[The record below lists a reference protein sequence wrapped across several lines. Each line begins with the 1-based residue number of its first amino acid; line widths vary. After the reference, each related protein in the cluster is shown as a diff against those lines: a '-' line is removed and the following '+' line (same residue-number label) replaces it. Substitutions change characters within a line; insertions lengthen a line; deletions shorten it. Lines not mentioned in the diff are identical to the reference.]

1 MKKHLIAMLLFMFML
16 SGNALAGPLDRMSE
30 PRTNPAVDDM
40 LRIPGVVGLS
50 RMEAL
55 TTLQQA
61 GLNPM
66 LKIVRREKSKL
77 QGMEG
82 KVIAQDPNP
91 GGVAMIGSSVTV
103 ELYLPPGYEE
113 PAADAWQGDPY
124 QDQGGVYEEQWPE
137 DTYQDGAYEEQWPE
151 DTYQDQGGAYD
162 EQWQGDAYGG
172 DQSGG
177 YDQGS
182 NAPQWPAQ
190 DSGSGFRWQG
200 PDTSQGD
207 AQGQFTPMPVKPKE
221 MQPYSPD
228 ADESPEQG
236 KLVPILKP
244 KPLQRAQ

>member
-1 MKKHLIAMLLFMFML
+1 MKNYLIATLLIMFML
-16 SGNALAGPLDRMSE
+16 GGNALAGPLDRMSE

-50 RMEAL
+50 RIEAL
-55 TTLQQA
+55 TALQQA

-66 LKIVRREKSKL
+66 LKIVRSENSKL

-113 PAADAWQGDPY
+113 PAADTWQEDPY

-137 DTYQDGAYEEQWPE
+137 DTYQD
-151 DTYQDQGGAYD
+151 QGGTYE

-177 YDQGS
+177 YDEGS
-182 NAPQWPAQ
+182 DAPQWPAD
-190 DSGSGFRWQG
+190 DSGSQWHWKGPAVSPQLPGDSSNDTQG
-200 PDTSQGD
+200 K
-207 AQGQFTPMPVKPKE
+207 FTPAPLKPRE

-228 ADESPEQG
+228 QGESDESP
-236 KLVPILKP
+236 VIMDLKP
-244 KPLQRAQ
+244 KTMQRAQ